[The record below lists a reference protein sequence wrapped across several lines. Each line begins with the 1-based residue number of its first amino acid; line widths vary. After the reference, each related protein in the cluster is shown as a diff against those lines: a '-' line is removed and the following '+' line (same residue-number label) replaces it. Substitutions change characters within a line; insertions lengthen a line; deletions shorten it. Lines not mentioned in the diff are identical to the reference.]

1 MAPRRG
7 KVELRRIEDR
17 TSRQVRFSK
26 RRSGLFK
33 KAYELAVLCDAE
45 VGLLVFSPAGKLYE
59 FSSVSSMEK
68 TVERYRK
75 FSNAAGDVNKSDDN
89 MQKHEEFAHPA
100 ADMKLQEIGKRLCKT
115 IFSQLNADNLCKL
128 EKDLSVALQW
138 TRSRKTQLTT
148 GSLNQLQEEAA
159 GGRDQT
165 GEIEAEERNDSD
177 DDDDEGGGGREAPRC
192 SSRGKAPAS
201 IGRSSRA

>member
-59 FSSVSSMEK
+59 FSSVS
-68 TVERYRK
+68 RY
-75 FSNAAGDVNKSDDN
+75 S
-89 MQKHEEFAHPA
+89 
-100 ADMKLQEIGKRLCKT
+100 
-115 IFSQLNADNLCKL
+115 
-128 EKDLSVALQW
+128 
-138 TRSRKTQLTT
+138 
-148 GSLNQLQEEAA
+148 SLPSAPPVLVVLHLLHDHRRV
-159 GGRDQT
+159 RD
-165 GEIEAEERNDSD
+165 
-177 DDDDEGGGGREAPRC
+177 P
-192 SSRGKAPAS
+192 
-201 IGRSSRA
+201 